1 MAHAGMYNFIAASA
15 VSFAKRRD
23 ALHTVRRWF
32 RMARE
37 ARAVP
42 HTILT
47 PSHLMRLALL
57 VVILAACRKDSPTGP
72 SATPAALRLQGGSGQ
87 TATVGTVLATP
98 LSVVVTDA
106 SGKAV
111 SGARVDWDVGVGA
124 GTTAPSSATSNSSGV
139 AQTTWTLGTVAGT
152 LRVSAQVGGLTPV
165 VFTATALPGA
175 AAIVVTTPDRAYLG
189 VGDTIRIR
197 AAARDQFGND
207 VSAQSINFSAP
218 DPTVATVNGTGLV
231 TAIGQGI
238 GRIVAEAGGKADTVA
253 VTVGPPGSSVC
264 GPVAARTLALGEVF
278 SPDPDAAG
286 TRACLSAPV
295 GVNAEYALTL
305 ISTSASFSTVTSI
318 DVFST
323 GNSGPTTAAISA
335 DAAGLRT
342 TPDLPT
348 VDTDLQMTRR
358 AESDEPRLAEL
369 ERRTVER
376 RELSPLVDAARSWH
390 AEHQG
395 AAAFTSLADLNVGD
409 AITLNANANKA
420 CSEPVNRVSRVTAVG
435 EKSIVVAD
443 NENPTGGYTDAEY
456 ASIAATFDTLIFP
469 MDTTAFGAPTNVS
482 GRGKVI
488 LFYTRSVNSLTP
500 PSTNSYTIGGFFF
513 ARDLYPKTARNGLAA
528 CAASNETEMFYLL
541 VPDPDGTVNNNK
553 RSKSEVTTLNLG
565 TIAHEFQHLINSG
578 RRLYVNTTAVPNE
591 ETWLDEGLAHTAEEL
606 LYYRISG
613 FTSRQNLTLA
623 QVSQQSTL
631 FSSYAS
637 QNFSRFY
644 TYLINPELNS
654 PYAPNDSLATRGAT
668 WNFLRFAAGRQP
680 SGEAAFYRAL
690 VNSTTSGRT
699 NLSNVLGGT
708 AQFADYL
715 RDWTVSLIADDF
727 STATTAALDVRYVF
741 PAWNFRSIF
750 PGLRFGG
757 GSPLGVYPINARSLQ
772 SGAPQ
777 RITLAGGTSSYV
789 RFGLPSGRSTL
800 VSLSS
805 NGVSLPSTM
814 RYAIVRLR

>member
-1 MAHAGMYNFIAASA
+1 
-15 VSFAKRRD
+15 
-23 ALHTVRRWF
+23 
-32 RMARE
+32 MAR
-37 ARAVP
+37 APRALRNK
-42 HTILT
+42 TLI
-47 PSHLMRLALL
+47 PSHLLRLAFFA
-57 VVILAACRKDSPTGP
+57 VAVAACRKDSPTGP
-72 SATPAALRLQGGSGQ
+72 SATPAAIRLQGGTGQ
-87 TATVGTVLATP
+87 TAPVGTALAT
-98 LSVVVTDA
+98 LLTVVVTEA

-124 GTTAPSSATSNSSGV
+124 GTTSPSSSTTNSDGV

-165 VFTATALPGA
+165 LFTATAVAGA
-175 AAIVVTTPDRAYLG
+175 AAIVVATPDRAYLG

-197 AAARDQFGND
+197 ATARDQFGND
-207 VSAQSINFSAP
+207 VSTQAITFSAP
-218 DPTVATVNGTGLV
+218 DAAVATVASTGLV
-231 TAIGQGI
+231 TAVGQGTA
-238 GRIVAEAGGKADTVA
+238 RIVADAGGKADTVA
-253 VTVGPPGSSVC
+253 ISVGPPGTSAC
-264 GPVAARTLALGEVF
+264 GPVVARTLVVGEVF
-278 SPDPDAAG
+278 SPEGDSAG
-286 TRACLSAPV
+286 ARACLAAPV
-295 GVNAEYALTL
+295 GINAEYALTL
-305 ISTSASFSTVTSI
+305 ISTSTSFSSVTSL

-323 GNSGPTTAAISA
+323 GNSGPTTAALVANLS
-335 DAAGLRT
+335 DARVALNA
-342 TPDLPT
+342 PMLD
-348 VDTDLQMTRR
+348 VDVLVARQAATN
-358 AESDEPRLAEL
+358 APRVAEL

-376 RELSPLVDAARSWH
+376 RELTPLVQAAREWH
-390 AEHQG
+390 SERQS
-395 AAAFTSLADLNVGD
+395 AAAFTSIADLKVGD

-420 CSEPVNRVSRVTAVG
+420 CSDPTNRVSRVAAVG
-435 EKSIVVAD
+435 EKSIVVVD
-443 NENPTGGYTDAEY
+443 NENPTGGYSDPEY
-456 ASIAATFDTLIFP
+456 VSIAATFDTLIFP

-482 GRGKVI
+482 GRGKII
-488 LFYTRSVNSLTP
+488 LFFTRSVNSLTP

-528 CAASNETEMFYLL
+528 CASSNETEMFYLL

-553 RSKSEVTTLNLG
+553 RSKAEVTTLNLG
-565 TIAHEFQHLINSG
+565 TISHEFEHLINSG

-623 QVSQQSTL
+623 LVSQQSTL
-631 FSSYAS
+631 FSNYAS

-644 TYLINPELNS
+644 TFLINPELNS

-668 WNFLRFAAGRQP
+668 WNFLRFAAGRQGA

-690 VNSTTSGRT
+690 VNSTTVGRT

-708 AQFADYL
+708 TQFADYL

-727 STATTAALDVRYVF
+727 NTATTAALDVRYVF
-741 PAWNFRSIF
+741 PAWNFRSIY

-757 GSPLGVYPINARSLQ
+757 GAALGVYPINARSLQ
-772 SGAPQ
+772 SGSPQ

-789 RFGLPSGRSTL
+789 RFGVPSGRSAL
-800 VSLSS
+800 LSLAS
-805 NGVSLPSTM
+805 NGAALPSTM